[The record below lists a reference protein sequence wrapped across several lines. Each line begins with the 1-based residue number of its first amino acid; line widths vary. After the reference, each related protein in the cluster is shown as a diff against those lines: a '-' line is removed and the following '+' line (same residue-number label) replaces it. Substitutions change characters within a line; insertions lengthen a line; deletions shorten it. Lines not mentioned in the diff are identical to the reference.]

1 MSGRRAYCPV
11 SFPKIKLWQKK
22 LRNAQ
27 KQILKVVQFFWI
39 SLLCFNYFVQDC
51 TFLKLFNLSPR
62 YDCIFSSGDFK
73 FLCWACVNVYYRK
86 KEKEKAANYFLIQ
99 IDLEILVELK
109 SNLEPLCATIKIV
122 ERKNAKTLLNISF
135 ITGAGFL
142 INSHYEEYSE
152 DSLRKHVLKK

>member
-1 MSGRRAYCPV
+1 M
-11 SFPKIKLWQKK
+11 FTIEKK
-22 LRNAQ
+22 
-27 KQILKVVQFFWI
+27 
-39 SLLCFNYFVQDC
+39 
-51 TFLKLFNLSPR
+51 
-62 YDCIFSSGDFK
+62 
-73 FLCWACVNVYYRK
+73 RK
-86 KEKEKAANYFLIQ
+86 KNQQIIFCFQ

>member
-1 MSGRRAYCPV
+1 M
-11 SFPKIKLWQKK
+11 
-22 LRNAQ
+22 
-27 KQILKVVQFFWI
+27 
-39 SLLCFNYFVQDC
+39 QDC
-51 TFLKLFNLSPR
+51 TFLKLFTLSPR

-142 INSHYEEYSE
+142 INSQYEEYSE